1 MLSRQSESAQLVIRV
16 LIADEQELVRLGFCA
31 LVESRPGIELIGHT
45 DSFED
50 LKSLAQ
56 KLQPDV
62 ILLDF
67 NLVEGNIVS
76 RIPDLIAVCPNGKI
90 LVFTAIEDSELH
102 LLALRLGALGIFAKK
117 LSAETLIKAVTC
129 VYGGE
134 VWVNRST
141 TALLLQN
148 FNEVAPSESS
158 DTKAASML
166 AATKS
171 DKLNALTKREADV
184 ACLAAQGMSAKN
196 IAKKLFISE
205 KTVRNQLTAIYNK
218 LGVASQLELA
228 LQASN
233 LGIAMEQQGL

>member
-1 MLSRQSESAQLVIRV
+1 MIRV
-16 LIADEQELVRLGFCA
+16 LIADEHELVRLGFCT

-50 LKSLAQ
+50 LKSQAQ

-67 NLVEGNIVS
+67 NLIEGNIVN
-76 RIPDLIAVCPNGKI
+76 RIPDLLAVCPNGKI

-117 LSAETLIKAVTC
+117 KLSAETLIKAITC

-148 FNEVAPSESS
+148 FNEITVSEYS
-158 DTKAASML
+158 DTKAAGTL
-166 AATKS
+166 TATKS

-228 LQASN
+228 LQASS
-233 LGIAMEQQGL
+233 LGIAIDQPGL

>member
-16 LIADEQELVRLGFCA
+16 LIADEHELIRLGFCT

-50 LKSLAQ
+50 LKSQAQ

-67 NLVEGNIVS
+67 NLSEGNIVN
-76 RIPDLIAVCPNGKI
+76 RIPDLLAVCPNGKI

-117 LSAETLIKAVTC
+117 LSAETLIKAITC

-148 FNEVAPSESS
+148 FNEITVSEYS
-158 DTKAASML
+158 DAKATGTL
-166 AATKS
+166 TATKS
-171 DKLNALTKREADV
+171 DKLNALTRREADV

-228 LQASN
+228 LQASS
-233 LGIAMEQQGL
+233 LGIAMDQPGL